1 MFEYHMPGSI
11 KERITEEFA
20 TTFWNALRRIF
31 PDTAA
36 CLILD
41 YDTGTVGWNDA
52 FKIACEEHA
61 MPELYA
67 YADALEWYDWDV
79 FAYELT
85 DYCLRKIA
93 IS

>member
-1 MFEYHMPGSI
+1 MFEYHMPDSI
-11 KERITEEFA
+11 KDLITEGFA
-20 TTFWNALRRIF
+20 TTFWDTLQRIF

-52 FKIACEEHA
+52 LKIACEECSI
-61 MPELYA
+61 PELYA
-67 YADALEWYDWDV
+67 YADALEWHDWDI

-85 DYCLRKIA
+85 ELCLKIRGQ
-93 IS
+93 